1 MSTVA
6 IYADGVST
14 TANEVLRYGVIGT
27 GMMGVEHIRN
37 LLQLPQAE
45 VVAICD
51 TNQESLRRAAGLFH
65 DSGVAQ
71 FSDYRDV
78 LAVNG
83 IDVLVIA
90 TPNHTHID
98 IVLDALETRCHIL
111 IEKPLC
117 TSVLDCL
124 RVIEKES
131 DVGFADRVVW
141 VGLEYRYMPVTAEL
155 LSRVAS
161 NDVGVVK
168 MVSIREHRFPFLK
181 KVDDWNRFNKNTGGT
196 LVEKCCHFFDLMCIA
211 AKSEPKQVF
220 ASGSQSVNHLEESYG
235 GITPDIL
242 DNAFVIVDFE
252 NGVRAHLDLCMF
264 AEASKNEQE
273 ICVVGDIGKLEAL
286 VSEST
291 IRVGLRSQGIGAFD
305 EVSISAVSPYAGFH
319 HGASYREHERL
330 QEAIWSR
337 KKPEVSLRDGLRSVA
352 IGAAAHMSIAENR
365 VVSISEVMDV

>member
-14 TANEVLRYGVIGT
+14 TANGVIRYGVIGT

-37 LLQLPQAE
+37 LLHLPQAE

-51 TNQESLRRAAGLFH
+51 TNEESLRRAAGLFQ

-90 TPNHTHID
+90 TPNHTHVD
-98 IVLDALETRCHIL
+98 IVLNALETRCHIL

-131 DVGFADRVVW
+131 EVGFADRVVW

-161 NDVGVVK
+161 REVGDVK
-168 MVSIREHRFPFLK
+168 MISIREHRFPFLK
-181 KVDDWNRFNKNTGGT
+181 KVEDWNRFNKNTGGT

-211 AKSEPKQVF
+211 ADSEPKQVF

-235 GITPDIL
+235 GLTPDIL

-291 IRVGLRSQGIGAFD
+291 IRLGLRSQGIGAFN
-305 EVSISAVSPYAGFH
+305 EVLISANSPYEGFH
-319 HGASYREHERL
+319 HGASYWEHVRL

-337 KKPEVSLRDGLRSVA
+337 NKPEVSLRDGLRSVA

-365 VVSISEVMDV
+365 VVSISEVIDV